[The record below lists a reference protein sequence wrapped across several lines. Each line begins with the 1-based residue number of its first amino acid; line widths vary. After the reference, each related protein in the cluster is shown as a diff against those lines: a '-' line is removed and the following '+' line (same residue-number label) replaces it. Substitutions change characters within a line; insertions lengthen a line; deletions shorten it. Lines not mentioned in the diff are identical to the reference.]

1 MFKLFI
7 AIVSKDFKG
16 EYSRVQL
23 TVTMHLV
30 EIKCHSHSFKKEL
43 NLAPTRVGTL
53 EINEVIQIVF
63 RVGPCFHR
71 F

>member
-23 TVTMHLV
+23 TVTMHPV
-30 EIKCHSHSFKKEL
+30 EIKCHSHSFKMEL
-43 NLAPTRVGTL
+43 NLALTRVGTL
-53 EINEVIQIVF
+53 
-63 RVGPCFHR
+63 RSTK
-71 F
+71 